1 MKLGQLVEFMAP
13 QQAAQA
19 LTGTDPAA
27 RRLAG
32 NQPQQQAIKA
42 TAAAIDAEQKST
54 DPLDRRI
61 AQARSTL
68 AQLLQQKQRL
78 QKTQATTAPATP
90 GQPAVAVGQPG
101 QAAPQAGNIPS
112 TPQVP
117 T

>member
-19 LTGTDPAA
+19 LTGSDPAA
-27 RRLAG
+27 RKAAG
-32 NQPQQQAIKA
+32 MQSQQQAVKA
-42 TAAAIDAEQKST
+42 TAAAIDAEQKSQ

-61 AQARSTL
+61 AQARSAL
-68 AQLLQQKQRL
+68 AVLLQQKQRL
-78 QKTQATTAPATP
+78 QKTQAKTQPPVP
-90 GQPAVAVGQPG
+90 GQPAAAAG
-101 QAAPQAGNIPS
+101 QAPTAGNIPS